1 MLLLIASRSAGEAD
15 QIASTYFGLEFRVER
30 TGRPWLENGGFGG
43 GPDNFSS
50 NFPPSA
56 EEKAG
61 LRCSSFEVA

>member
-30 TGRPWLENGGFGG
+30 MGRPWLENGGVEG
-43 GPDNFSS
+43 GPDNLNS

-56 EEKAG
+56 EGKAG
-61 LRCSSFEVA
+61 SCCPTS